1 MGAIHGR
8 GYYDRI
14 GLSEACFSGAR
25 GRCRGSDGS
34 AQAASAC
41 AGSGVLQRPGG
52 ATAGDDRKMNNEP
65 LEREPIDH
73 MRARLEA
80 LFKANAAPRCAL
92 QAWLGHRNIQHT
104 VRYTELAPDRFKNFW
119 R

>member
-34 AQAASAC
+34 AQATAAR
-41 AGSGVLQRPGG
+41 AGTVAKSGLRDFAGRAAPVVLNGVLCDQPVQRAAFAAGLLLRIIPQPRPWPGPRVG
-52 ATAGDDRKMNNEP
+52 IRTQTAAG
-65 LEREPIDH
+65 LS
-73 MRARLEA
+73 
-80 LFKANAAPRCAL
+80 
-92 QAWLGHRNIQHT
+92 
-104 VRYTELAPDRFKNFW
+104 
-119 R
+119 